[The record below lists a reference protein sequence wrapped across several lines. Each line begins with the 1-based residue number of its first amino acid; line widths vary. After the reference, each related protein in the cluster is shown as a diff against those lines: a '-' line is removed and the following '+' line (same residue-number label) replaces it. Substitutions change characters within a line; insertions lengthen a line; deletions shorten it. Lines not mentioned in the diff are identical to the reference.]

1 MADDIAVT
9 PGSGVTVRA
18 DDVGGKLFQVVKQA
32 YGGDGYAVE
41 SAAPVVTTAAA
52 SSLVLKN
59 GAGQLFEVHAAAT
72 TVDGWLLVFD
82 ATSAPSNGTVQPKIA
97 FPVPAQGMNGIQ
109 FAGLPPVAFST
120 GITAV
125 FSTGANPFTLTASAT
140 AYIFGRVA

>member
-18 DDVGGKLFQVVKQA
+18 DDVGGKLFQVIKQA

-41 SAAPVVTTAAA
+41 SAAPVVTTGAA

-59 GAGQLFEVHAAAT
+59 GAGQLFEVHATA

-82 ATSAPSNGTVQPKIA
+82 ATSAPADGSVQPKIA

-125 FSTGANPFTLTASAT
+125 FSTTGPFTKTASGT
-140 AYIFGRVA
+140 AFIFGRVA